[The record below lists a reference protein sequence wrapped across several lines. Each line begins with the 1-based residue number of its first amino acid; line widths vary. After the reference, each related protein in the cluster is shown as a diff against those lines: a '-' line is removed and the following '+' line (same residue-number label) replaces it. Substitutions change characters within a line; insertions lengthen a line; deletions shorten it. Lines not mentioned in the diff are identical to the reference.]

1 MSWLLRTLGLMAV
14 LGVLAPP
21 AGALHGGAIAD
32 CGAAGTFTLRVTA
45 NGAGFES
52 PGPNAHLLFVEG
64 GTLSVLRVVRNG
76 VLVWD
81 PAAVGRE
88 ANALTEVT
96 CSFELA
102 NGVDLEVTGVFAG
115 R

>member
-1 MSWLLRTLGLMAV
+1 MVV
-14 LGVLAPP
+14 LGALAQP
-21 AGALHGGAIAD
+21 AAASHGGAIAD
-32 CGAAGTFTLRVTA
+32 CGAAGTFTLRTTETA
-45 NGAGFES
+45 AGFQS
-52 PGPNAHLLFVEG
+52 PGPNAHLLFEEG
-64 GTLSVLRVVRNG
+64 GTLSVLRVYRDG

-88 ANALTEVT
+88 ANALDEVT

-102 NGVDLEVTGVFAG
+102 NGVDLEITGIFAG